1 MDLKITLF
9 DKGNM
14 ATYAVEQIDEKT
26 FAIRLK
32 GYHGD
37 NKPPLYIKLHKTG
50 KGWESAF
57 HNQSFI
63 HDVGLA
69 IDSNTVL
76 H

>member
-14 ATYAVEQIDEKT
+14 ATYAVEQIDENS

-32 GYHGD
+32 SFHGE
-37 NKPPLYIKLHKTG
+37 NKPPLYIKLYKTG
-50 KGWESAF
+50 SGWESAF
-57 HNQSFI
+57 HNKSFI
-63 HDVGLA
+63 NDVGLA